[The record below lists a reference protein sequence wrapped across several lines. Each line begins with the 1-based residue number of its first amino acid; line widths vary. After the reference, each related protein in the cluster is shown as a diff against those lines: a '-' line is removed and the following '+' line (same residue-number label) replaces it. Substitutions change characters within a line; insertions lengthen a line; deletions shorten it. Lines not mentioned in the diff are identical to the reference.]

1 MINFMSTWVKNLSL
15 ALVVISILEM
25 LLPNNKTKKYVKV
38 IMGLYVLFSIIS
50 PFIDNQDKINL
61 SQFNSYVETSEDVV
75 QTDSQ
80 IDQSSMDKRLNEIYE
95 QELQKDIERKI
106 KNKGYEVESCRID
119 AHISQEDTGIEKIII
134 KIAKKIGEEEKE
146 DTLEDRMVSEI
157 QKIQKVE
164 VKVSENEDEE
174 EAQSEESKITKT
186 DIKIIKDFLKQ
197 EYGVSDQCL
206 KIS

>member
-1 MINFMSTWVKNLSL
+1 MINFMSAWVKNLSL

-38 IMGLYVLFSIIS
+38 IMGLYVLFSIIA

-61 SQFNSYVETSEDVV
+61 SEFNSYIETSEDVV

-106 KNKGYEVESCRID
+106 KNKGYEIESCRID
-119 AHISQEDTGIEKIII
+119 AHISQEDTGIEKITI

-146 DTLEDRMVSEI
+146 DTIEDKMVSEI

-164 VKVSENEDEE
+164 VKVSENEEEDETP
-174 EAQSEESKITKT
+174 EESKITKT

>member
-197 EYGVSDQCL
+197 EYGVSEQCL

>member
-1 MINFMSTWVKNLSL
+1 MINFMSAWVKNLSL

-38 IMGLYVLFSIIS
+38 IMGLYVLFSIIA

-61 SQFNSYVETSEDVV
+61 SEFNSYIETSEDVV

-106 KNKGYEVESCRID
+106 KNKGYEIESCRID
-119 AHISQEDTGIEKIII
+119 AHISQEDTGIEKITI

-146 DTLEDRMVSEI
+146 DTIEDKMVSEI
-157 QKIQKVE
+157 QRIQKVE
-164 VKVSENEDEE
+164 VKVSENEEEDETP
-174 EAQSEESKITKT
+174 EESKITKT

>member
-1 MINFMSTWVKNLSL
+1 MINFMSAWVKNLSL

-38 IMGLYVLFSIIS
+38 IMGLYVLFSIIA

-61 SQFNSYVETSEDVV
+61 SEFNSYIETSEDVV

-106 KNKGYEVESCRID
+106 KSKGYEIESCKID
-119 AHISQEDTGIEKIII
+119 AHISQEDTGIEKITI

-146 DTLEDRMVSEI
+146 EETIEDKMVSEI
-157 QKIQKVE
+157 RRIQKVE
-164 VKVSENEDEE
+164 VKVSENEEEDETP
-174 EAQSEESKITKT
+174 EESKITKT

>member
-50 PFIDNQDKINL
+50 PFIENQDKINL
-61 SQFNSYVETSEDVV
+61 SEFNSYIETSEDVV
-75 QTDSQ
+75 QMDSK

-95 QELQKDIERKI
+95 EELQKDIKRKI
-106 KNKGYEVESCRID
+106 KNKGYEVESCKID
-119 AHISQEDTGIEKIII
+119 AHISQEDTGIEKITIR
-134 KIAKKIGEEEKE
+134 IARKIGEEEKE
-146 DTLEDRMVSEI
+146 DTLEDKMVSEI

-174 EAQSEESKITKT
+174 EAPLEESKITKT

-197 EYGVSDQCL
+197 EYGVNEQCL
-206 KIS
+206 RIS

>member
-50 PFIDNQDKINL
+50 PFIENQDKINL
-61 SQFNSYVETSEDVV
+61 SEFNSYIETSEDVV
-75 QTDSQ
+75 QTDSK

-95 QELQKDIERKI
+95 EELQKDIKRKI
-106 KNKGYEVESCRID
+106 KNKGYEVESCKID
-119 AHISQEDTGIEKIII
+119 AHISQEDTGIEKITIR
-134 KIAKKIGEEEKE
+134 IARKIGEEEKE
-146 DTLEDRMVSEI
+146 DTLEDKMVSEI

-174 EAQSEESKITKT
+174 EAPTEESKITKT

-197 EYGVSDQCL
+197 EYGVNEQCL
-206 KIS
+206 RIS

>member
-1 MINFMSTWVKNLSL
+1 MINFMSAWVKNLSL

-38 IMGLYVLFSIIS
+38 IMGLYVLFSIIA

-61 SQFNSYVETSEDVV
+61 SEFNSYIETSEDVV

-106 KNKGYEVESCRID
+106 KNKGYEIESCRID
-119 AHISQEDTGIEKIII
+119 AHISQEDTGIEKITI

-146 DTLEDRMVSEI
+146 DTIEDKMVSEI
-157 QKIQKVE
+157 QRIQKVE
-164 VKVSENEDEE
+164 VKVSKNEEEDETP
-174 EAQSEESKITKT
+174 EESKITKT

-197 EYGVSDQCL
+197 EYGVNDQCL